1 MESGAIAEERASEAP
16 ATPAARGN
24 GRRNAV
30 VGLCLYVVATIVL
43 ISFTGVLLARETI
56 FLWLLVGLLAVSLAD
71 VRGFAR
77 GVIFDWLPFY
87 LILVGYDLLRGF
99 VGSNPIFAPHFL
111 PQIDADKFLF
121 GGSIPTVW
129 LQERLYEVG
138 QLPW

>member
-56 FLWLLVGLLAVSLAD
+56 FLWLLWACS
-71 VRGFAR
+71 RCR
-77 GVIFDWLPFY
+77 W
-87 LILVGYDLLRGF
+87 
-99 VGSNPIFAPHFL
+99 
-111 PQIDADKFLF
+111 
-121 GGSIPTVW
+121 PTSAAS
-129 LQERLYEVG
+129 
-138 QLPW
+138 PAA